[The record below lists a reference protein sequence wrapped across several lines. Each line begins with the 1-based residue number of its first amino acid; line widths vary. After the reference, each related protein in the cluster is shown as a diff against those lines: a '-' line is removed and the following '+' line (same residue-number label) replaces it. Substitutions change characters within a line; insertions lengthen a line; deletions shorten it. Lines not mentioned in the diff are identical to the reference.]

1 MTEGSAPDHL
11 TTKELAALLR
21 LSERKIYDLAAQG
34 EVPCV
39 RLVGKLLF
47 PRDRI
52 ETWIAAARSG
62 PDLPPPLPAIVAGSH
77 DPLLD
82 WALRESGSTLAAYFD
97 GSHDGLD
104 RLAGRAAL
112 AAGLHIEG
120 KAVDDAAPAGW
131 NVEAC
136 AARLSTRPVAL
147 VEFAWRMRGLL
158 VAPGNP
164 HGIDGIAALAGR
176 RVARRQPSAASAS
189 LLERLLKGAGIAPH
203 DLAGPAS
210 PARTE
215 ADIATMI
222 GEGAADAGLGLASVA
237 AQAGLDFVPL
247 LRERFDLCLWRSAAF
262 DPPLRRLLDF
272 LRTERFAQRAARMG
286 GYDVSGA
293 GQIVWNSPAP

>member
-1 MTEGSAPDHL
+1 MTEGGLPDHL

-34 EVPCV
+34 EVPCI

-52 ETWIAAARSG
+52 EAWIAAARSG
-62 PDLPPPLPAIVAGSH
+62 PSLSSPLPAIVAGSH

-97 GSHDGLD
+97 GSHDGLS
-104 RLAGRAAL
+104 RLAERRAL

-120 KAVDDAAPAGW
+120 SGDMGEGW
-131 NVEAC
+131 NVTAC
-136 AARLSTRPVAL
+136 ASRLSALPVAL
-147 VEFAWRMRGLL
+147 VEFAWRERGLL

-164 HGIDGIAALAGR
+164 HGVDGIRALQGR
-176 RVARRQPSAASAS
+176 RVARRQANAASAG
-189 LLERLLKGAGIAPH
+189 LLDRLLREAGIDPGGL
-203 DLAGPAS
+203 DGPDD

-222 GEGAADAGLGLASVA
+222 HEGAADAGLGLASVA
-237 AQAGLDFVPL
+237 AQAGLSFVPI

-262 DPPLRRLLDF
+262 DAPLRRLLDF
-272 LRTERFAQRAARMG
+272 LRDPRFAARAERMG
-286 GYDVSGA
+286 GYDVRGA
-293 GQIVWNSPAP
+293 GRVVWNSPAP